1 MILILQLYVNTA
13 AACSCAAAQLRTYIF
28 PVFWNRSYGCS
39 TLIYE
44 LVHVKR
50 RKLSPPRMP
59 LAPSTRL
66 PPTKVFSIIMTA
78 INSGLGCH
86 SQFCCSGSTIGAS
99 GENVS
104 PPTTDLQ
111 KGQKWSGVSVGKHQ
125 FFPFFFCERADCRYS
140 KARLHK
146 VSRKHRRCDTV
157 GPIVS
162 NLYPPKLILY

>member
-1 MILILQLYVNTA
+1 
-13 AACSCAAAQLRTYIF
+13 
-28 PVFWNRSYGCS
+28 
-39 TLIYE
+39 
-44 LVHVKR
+44 
-50 RKLSPPRMP
+50 MP

-125 FFPFFFCERADCRYS
+125 FFPFFFVNEPIADTLRHAYT
-140 KARLHK
+140 KFR
-146 VSRKHRRCDTV
+146 VNIEDVT
-157 GPIVS
+157 P
-162 NLYPPKLILY
+162 